1 MTEASLTLI
10 RRLLVERYDE
20 LKRRLARRLG
30 SAELAGEALQDAWLR
45 MARVDSVGVVRDP
58 GSYIFG
64 VAMNAARDRQ
74 RNTDSRT
81 LSAAE
86 VDGLL
91 EIADGAPDPEQVA
104 RARSDLRGLEAIL
117 HELPP
122 RRRAILLAARLDQ
135 MPRQEIARRFGIS
148 LRLVE
153 LELQRAQEYCLSGVI
168 GAADSMRFRRAGNVS
183 LRVVAKAA
191 ASRRRWAWGGRR
203 P

>member
-45 MARVDSVGVVRDP
+45 IARVDSVGVVRDP

-91 EIADGAPDPEQVA
+91 EIADGAPDPEQVT

-153 LELQRAQEYCLSGVI
+153 LELQRAQEYCLMRRDRSG
-168 GAADSMRFRRAGNVS
+168 G
-183 LRVVAKAA
+183 
-191 ASRRRWAWGGRR
+191 
-203 P
+203 